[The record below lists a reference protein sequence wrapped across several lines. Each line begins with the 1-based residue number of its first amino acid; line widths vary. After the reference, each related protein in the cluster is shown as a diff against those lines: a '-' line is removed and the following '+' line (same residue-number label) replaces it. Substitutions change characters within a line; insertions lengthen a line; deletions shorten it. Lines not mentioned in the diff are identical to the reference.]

1 MQQLAPSIT
10 CLSAAEAERAV
21 PELGALLHACV
32 LDGASIGFVLP
43 FSLEEAED
51 FWRRHVLPGLYEG
64 TRLLWVALAEGR
76 IAGSVQL
83 GCATLPNQRHRADVN
98 KLMVHPDGRR
108 RGTARALMLALEDA
122 ALAQGRTLL
131 TLDTRSGD
139 KAEPLY
145 ASLGYE
151 TAGRIPGY
159 CRDAATPRLDAT
171 TFMFKKLAPLLPAS

>member
-1 MQQLAPSIT
+1 MQTPALSIT
-10 CLSAAEAERAV
+10 PLSAAEAERAV

-43 FSLEEAED
+43 FSLKEAED
-51 FWRRHVLPGLYEG
+51 FWRRHVLPDLFEG
-64 TRLLWVALAEGR
+64 TRLLWVARADGR

-98 KLMVHPDGRR
+98 KLMVHPDWRR
-108 RGTARALMLALEDA
+108 RGTARALMRTLEEA
-122 ALAQGRTLL
+122 ALAQGCTLL

-151 TAGRIPGY
+151 TAGSIPGY

-171 TFMFKKLAPLLPAS
+171 TFMFKTLMPLPLI